1 MTDRYAVIGNPI
13 SHSKSPWIHTQFAQM
28 AQQAMVY
35 TAIEGRLDQFEEDVT
50 TFATQGGRGLNVT
63 IPFKER
69 AFAMATHRSERAA
82 TAGAVNAL
90 KLENGEIL
98 AENFDGVG
106 LMRDVQSN
114 LGFSLKNKRVLVLGA
129 GGATRGMLQPLS
141 ACAPA
146 YVLVANRTPER
157 AHRLQKELG
166 HLGPIEACGW
176 TEITGMFDVVFNATA
191 ASLGGMLPPLPDHLL
206 APDGLA
212 YDLVY
217 GKGRT
222 AFLKWALETAPGC
235 RRADGVGMLVEQAA
249 EAFAWWRGVRPDTQ
263 TLIKTMSTTPI

>member
-13 SHSKSPWIHTQFAQM
+13 SHSKSPWIHTQFAQI
-28 AQQAMVY
+28 AQQDMAY
-35 TAIEGRLDQFEEDVT
+35 TAMEGCLDGFEDDVR
-50 TFATQGGRGLNVT
+50 TFAAQGGRGLNVT

-90 KLENGEIL
+90 KLENGKIL

-106 LMRDVQSN
+106 LMRDVQAN
-114 LGFSLKNKRVLVLGA
+114 LGFSLKSKRVLILGA

-141 ACAPA
+141 QCEPSH
-146 YVLVANRTPER
+146 VLVANRTPER
-157 AHRLQKELG
+157 AFRLQKELG
-166 HLGPIEACGW
+166 HLGPIDACGW
-176 TEITGMFDVVFNATA
+176 TDIAGTFDVVFNATA
-191 ASLGGMLPPLPDHLL
+191 ASLGGVLPPLAANLL
-206 APDGLA
+206 TPDGLA

-222 AFLKWALETAPGC
+222 AFLQWALDTAPQSK
-235 RRADGVGMLVEQAA
+235 RADGVGMLVEQAA

-263 TLIKTMSTTPI
+263 PIIKAMSTIPV